1 MSGQVQ
7 AGQCYLRSSGERWL
21 AVQNEHVILVTVASG
36 KCVVLVLKPDKLGFE
51 VANTLLETAHLGD
64 HARIGT
70 ADVAE

>member
-1 MSGQVQ
+1 VQ
-7 AGQCYLRSSGERWL
+7 ADQCFLRSSGKHRL
-21 AVQNEHVILVTVASG
+21 TVQYEHVILVTDASG
-36 KCVVLVLKPDKLGFE
+36 KRVVLFLKPDELGFQ